1 MERSIPNGSAVVAVH
16 GPRATVARPPAY
28 GIGARGGSG
37 TLDREDGL
45 GANAIAHAGRPL
57 RPLRGHGHHQGRVLL
72 VEDEPD
78 QAAILEAVLRHE
90 GLDVVVTASGE
101 QALDVHQRT
110 PADVLVTDLN
120 LPGMTGVDLMR
131 RLAPPFA
138 PDAPEPKLPPPAIV
152 VVTGGGT
159 VCTAVE
165 ALKLGAADY
174 LQKPLDPARLVSL
187 IRELLASDNVREAE
201 GDDDEAPGGALVFE
215 GMVGGSRRMR
225 EVFNRIDRVAGTTA
239 PVLVVGESGTGKE
252 LVARAIHA
260 RSRRH
265 AGPFVPVHTG
275 AIPRELTGS
284 ELFGHEKGSFT
295 GAFAA
300 AEGKF
305 EAAAGGTVFLDEV
318 GTMDSAVQVSLLR
331 VLETYRFTR
340 VGGRKEIEADVR
352 IVAATNKDLLDLVD
366 DAIFR
371 EDLYYRLNVFTVT
384 LPPLREREED
394 ILPIAERFLVKY
406 AKRYGTP
413 ARRLSV
419 AAVERLYH
427 HDWPGNVRELRNV
440 VEQTALFAT
449 TEVVSAE
456 EIQLGQGRIERR
468 PRRGH
473 EATAPP
479 PPAPAGPGEGGP
491 AQVDA
496 PRIHEERPPP
506 PPPGGPS
513 FAPRPPS
520 SPAAN
525 DAGSARAGTTP
536 VPSSYEQVARS
547 APFSAQNGV
556 PFPRPPPASPF
567 GASEPCPAPRAPL
580 ESYPGAHAAPVLVS
594 SVPSSFPPG
603 AQAPRP
609 PADSLH
615 DGVTNG
621 ARPSP
626 SPPPAHDPEPPR
638 DAEADHPLV
647 LRLPVG
653 TRLADAERRL
663 ILLTLEAVRGNK
675 QRAARVLGISRR
687 GLYSKLQAYGEHV
700 SNQDAQEPP
709 EATEAAEEAPASSQP
724 APPVPDPPGAP
735 SAPSAEDGPTLPVGA
750 APPDPC
756 VDEGPTLPTGLPFVD
771 PDPVPGDA
779 AGAMSGGFH
788 DGPPPRAPQNPETTL
803 PPEDPGHA
811 PVGPPPGEPS
821 TLP

>member
-1 MERSIPNGSAVVAVH
+1 
-16 GPRATVARPPAY
+16 
-28 GIGARGGSG
+28 
-37 TLDREDGL
+37 
-45 GANAIAHAGRPL
+45 
-57 RPLRGHGHHQGRVLL
+57 L

-90 GLDVVVTASGE
+90 GLDVVVAASGE
-101 QALDVHQRT
+101 QALDIHQRT

-131 RLAPPFA
+131 RLAPP
-138 PDAPEPKLPPPAIV
+138 DEAPEPKQPPPAVV

-159 VCTAVE
+159 VNTAVE

-187 IRELLASDNVREAE
+187 IRELLSSDNVREAD
-201 GDDDEAPGGALVFE
+201 GDEDDAAHGALIFE

-225 EVFNRIDRVAGTTA
+225 DVFARIDRVAGTMA

-252 LVARAIHA
+252 LVARAIHT
-260 RSRRH
+260 RSRRRN
-265 AGPFVPVHTG
+265 GPFVPVHTG
-275 AIPRELTGS
+275 AIPRELIGS

-366 DAIFR
+366 DAVFR

-394 ILPIAERFLVKY
+394 IRPIAERFLVKY

-413 ARRLSV
+413 ARRLSDS
-419 AAVERLYH
+419 ALERLYQ

-449 TEVVSAE
+449 NEVVSADD
-456 EIQLGQGRIERR
+456 IQLGQGRIERR
-468 PRRGH
+468 PRTRTH
-473 EATAPP
+473 QDVPAATPSAQSAADTPIPMPSESPP
-479 PPAPAGPGEGGP
+479 PPDVRPTAPGPLAQPPLPSGYGAAAEAARPPVTNGGP
-491 AQVDA
+491 
-496 PRIHEERPPP
+496 PPLP
-506 PPPGGPS
+506 PLPSPADGTGPHAALGGPS
-513 FAPRPPS
+513 YEAGPAVAFDAGKPPPRPSMPS
-520 SPAAN
+520 
-525 DAGSARAGTTP
+525 TP
-536 VPSSYEQVARS
+536 EAEADR
-547 APFSAQNGV
+547 G
-556 PFPRPPPASPF
+556 
-567 GASEPCPAPRAPL
+567 GA
-580 ESYPGAHAAPVLVS
+580 
-594 SVPSSFPPG
+594 
-603 AQAPRP
+603 
-609 PADSLH
+609 
-615 DGVTNG
+615 
-621 ARPSP
+621 
-626 SPPPAHDPEPPR
+626 
-638 DAEADHPLV
+638 ADHPLV

-653 TRLADAERRL
+653 TRLADAERKL

-700 SNQDAQEPP
+700 GNQETPEPA
-709 EATEAAEEAPASSQP
+709 EASEQGEEAPASSPHGSEAAEPEP
-724 APPVPDPPGAP
+724 A
-735 SAPSAEDGPTLPVGA
+735 AEPADELPRC
-750 APPDPC
+750 P
-756 VDEGPTLPTGLPFVD
+756 
-771 PDPVPGDA
+771 
-779 AGAMSGGFH
+779 
-788 DGPPPRAPQNPETTL
+788 
-803 PPEDPGHA
+803 
-811 PVGPPPGEPS
+811 
-821 TLP
+821 